1 MYSIRRELAESINRH
16 QRENPR
22 QSEWADGRRKP
33 LGNQSYPHRI
43 LSVALRTKAQGLF
56 TQARM
61 KSDLLLFL
69 GYLCCV
75 SHAGRRR
82 KVCPGLKDPDYV
94 NYSNIQR
101 FKGCTKIT
109 GNIIISDATFNG
121 DPYLNL
127 MGLHPHALK
136 VFENVQDITGCLV
149 VQGYHPDF
157 TSLSYFKNLSRIR
170 GKRTLLDNS
179 LTIAFTSLKYLGMT
193 SLKSI
198 QRGNVMIASNKDLCY
213 VDSIEFQQFFRRSRN
228 KRQRAV
234 VQRNKPLLNCVS
246 ENAVCS
252 LRCSSKGCWGPGYK
266 NCVEKDTHFSN
277 LIDNM
282 LWTQSLNW

>member
-1 MYSIRRELAESINRH
+1 TR
-16 QRENPR
+16 
-22 QSEWADGRRKP
+22 
-33 LGNQSYPHRI
+33 
-43 LSVALRTKAQGLF
+43 F
-56 TQARM
+56 RM